1 MSSGGAA
8 TGVVL
13 GILMAFAIGGVE
25 ASTADLDS
33 TATET
38 PSDLPTAV
46 DGGTDSTELGL
57 LCNHTLSCDY
67 GLAFRDDAT
76 QRTEIGGG
84 LTAIRAA
91 EPDAGVPFFRPPGG
105 SFSPELVDVAQSW
118 R

>member
-1 MSSGGAA
+1 VSSGGAA

-13 GILMAFAIGGVE
+13 GILMALAIGGFE

-46 DGGTDSTELGL
+46 DGGINSTEL
-57 LCNHTLSCDY
+57 
-67 GLAFRDDAT
+67 AT
-76 QRTEIGGG
+76 
-84 LTAIRAA
+84 RAA
-91 EPDAGVPFFRPPGG
+91 LDDLLSTVLVGDEVVLARWSAAAPAMRHGAGRPGG
-105 SFSPELVDVAQSW
+105 HGAAVTVSPP